1 MTTDTTTPA
10 TDTTDAA
17 EPPTT
22 RSAVARTGVA
32 AACVVIAVALSTVI
46 ISPIAL
52 SSQDLVDWAG
62 DPTGLGLSGGW
73 AWLVFIAL
81 DSAAAVCI
89 GMVTFAAWKGEPGG
103 AFHSLTWLFALGSAV
118 ANYRHGTITPA
129 RDDQYFFPAMSIAG
143 PTLLDVTLARIR
155 RWVRIGQQTQIAAR
169 PRFGLRWLPGVGFRE
184 TLAAWRAAL
193 REDIARPADAIA
205 HVREVRALAGLAPAD
220 ALRFAWQALGHTD
233 PYVAWQWLV
242 ARGVTIDQA
251 TVCEAAARATQTP
264 GPVDV
269 TPGRDAGPAAP
280 TGLAR
285 PEPGPGD
292 TGVVPL
298 RSVAR
303 ATAGARPSR
312 PARAARASTNR
323 AGRGQ
328 PDPLWPDA
336 LKVARALDSAGR
348 EITRGS
354 IQAGVREATGHSLGN
369 GRADRLRDMTRTAIR
384 EERGSGAPA
393 GRQVS
398 DG

>member
-1 MTTDTTTPA
+1 MTETTTPT
-10 TDTTDAA
+10 TDTTDAV
-17 EPPTT
+17 EPQAA
-22 RSAVARTGVA
+22 RSRAALAGVA
-32 AACVVIAVALSTVI
+32 VACVVIALALSTVI

-52 SSQDLVDWAG
+52 SSQDLVRWAS
-62 DPTGLGLSGGW
+62 DPTGLGLGGAW

-103 AFHSLTWLFALGSAV
+103 AFHALTWLFALGSAA
-118 ANYRHGTITPA
+118 ANYRHGITTPA

-143 PTLLDVTLARIR
+143 PALLDVTLARIR
-155 RWVRIGQQTQIAAR
+155 RWVRVGNGTQIVAR

-242 ARGVTIDQA
+242 ARDVTIDQA
-251 TVCEAAARATQTP
+251 TVNEAAARATQTP
-264 GPVDV
+264 GPVQSS
-269 TPGRDAGPAAP
+269 PGRDLTGPAEDS
-280 TGLAR
+280 GLAR

-292 TGVVPL
+292 AGVVPL

-303 ATAGARPSR
+303 ATAGRGPARPAR
-312 PARAARASTNR
+312 PARANR
-323 AGRGQ
+323 RPGPGQ
-328 PDPLWPDA
+328 ADPLWPDA
-336 LKVARALDSAGR
+336 LTVARALRSAGR
-348 EITRGS
+348 DITRGS
-354 IQAGVREATGHSLGN
+354 IQAGVLEATGHSLGN
-369 GRADRLRDMTRTAIR
+369 GRADRLRDMTREAIR